1 MSYCGQNGMLPPAS
15 TPLDLLL
22 AVLKSPA
29 LAAEFASQGGIWREI
44 KRLAEIHRFSGML
57 AHSASA
63 WLPASERPWRDG
75 VLMSHHRRHTQR
87 LQALRL
93 LTEAFRTEG
102 VVCISLK
109 GPLLAERFYPVPFLR
124 PSNDLDLL
132 IRECDVS
139 SAVRLMQKLGFQ
151 LEDGYPWNLQRRVNQ
166 HLTFAG
172 TDNSPRVEVHY
183 RWEAGGILIDA
194 GGFADRASD
203 WRSPSGFE
211 AIVLAPAD
219 EAFYSCVHAANHA
232 FHRLRWLY
240 DVMTIARSLQPDER
254 ITVRELAMHHG
265 QAGAFVAATMA
276 AQEFFGETPAL
287 GCADLPSLWTGLTP
301 RQTRSMVER
310 VEGNTATLSE
320 KVGYRLDL
328 FRMTESPAHAARL
341 LVSTAD
347 REIRKKWYELRRPV
361 NPEILAQSLPD

>member
-1 MSYCGQNGMLPPAS
+1 MSYCGQNGMPS
-15 TPLDLLL
+15 SSSPLDLLL
-22 AVLKSPA
+22 AVLKSPF
-29 LAAEFASQGGIWREI
+29 LAAEFAPQAGLWREI
-44 KRLAEIHRFSGML
+44 KRLAEIHRFSGLL

-75 VLMSHHRRHTQR
+75 VLMSHHRRHAQR
-87 LQALRL
+87 LQALRQL
-93 LTEAFRTEG
+93 IEAFRTEG
-102 VVCISLK
+102 VVCVSLK

-132 IRECDVS
+132 IHERDVR
-139 SAVRLMQKLGFQ
+139 SAVRLMRKLGFQ
-151 LEDGYPWNLQRRVNQ
+151 LEDGYPWSVQRLVNQ

-172 TDNSPRVEVHY
+172 TEGSLRVEVHY

-194 GGFADRASD
+194 GDFADRSCT
-203 WRSPSGFE
+203 WLSPSGLE
-211 AIVLAPAD
+211 ASVLSPAD

-232 FHRLRWLY
+232 FHRLRWLC
-240 DVMTIARSLQPDER
+240 DVMTIARSLQPNER
-254 ITVRELAMHHG
+254 IQIRELAVRHA

-287 GCADLPSLWTGLTP
+287 GCDDLPSLWTRLTP

-347 REIRKKWYELRRPV
+347 REIRKKWYQLRRPLS
-361 NPEILAQSLPD
+361 PEILAQSLPD

>member
-1 MSYCGQNGMLPPAS
+1 MSYCGQNGMPSPS

-29 LAAEFASQGGIWREI
+29 LAAEFAPQAGLWPEI
-44 KRLAEIHRFSGML
+44 KRLAEIHRFSGLL

-75 VLMSHHRRHTQR
+75 VLMSHHRRHAQR
-87 LQALRL
+87 LQALRML
-93 LTEAFRTEG
+93 IEAFRAEAVG
-102 VVCISLK
+102 CISLK
-109 GPLLAERFYPVPFLR
+109 GPLLAERFYAVPFLR

-132 IRECDVS
+132 IPERDVS
-139 SAVRLMQKLGFQ
+139 SVVRLMRKLGFR
-151 LEDGYPWNLQRRVNQ
+151 LEDGYPWNLQRLVNQ
-166 HLTFAG
+166 HLTFARADG
-172 TDNSPRVEVHY
+172 SPRVEVHY
-183 RWEAGGILIDA
+183 RWLAGGILIDA
-194 GGFADRASD
+194 GEFADRSCN
-203 WRSPSGFE
+203 WLSPSGLE
-211 AIVLAPAD
+211 ASVLSRAD
-219 EAFYSCVHAANHA
+219 EAFYCCVHAANHA

-240 DVMTIARSLQPDER
+240 DVMTIARSLQPRER
-254 ITVRELAMHHG
+254 IQVRELAMRHG
-265 QAGAFVAATMA
+265 QAGAFVAAAMA

-287 GCADLPSLWTGLTP
+287 GCDDLPSLWTRLTP

-328 FRMTESPAHAARL
+328 FRMTESPAHAVRL

-347 REIRKKWYELRRPV
+347 REIRRKWYELRRPV
-361 NPEILAQSLPD
+361 NPEVLAQSLPD

>member
-1 MSYCGQNGMLPPAS
+1 MPAIP

-29 LAAEFASQGGIWREI
+29 LAAEFTPQAGLWQEI
-44 KRLAEIHRFSGML
+44 KRFAEIHRFSGLL
-57 AHSASA
+57 AHSTSA
-63 WLPASERPWRDG
+63 WLPASERPWRDR
-75 VLMSHHRRHTQR
+75 VLMQHHRRHAQR
-87 LQALRL
+87 LQALAL
-93 LTEAFRTEG
+93 LVEAFRAEG
-102 VVCISLK
+102 LPCVPLK

-132 IRECDVS
+132 IHERDVGS
-139 SAVRLMQKLGFQ
+139 VVRLMRKLGFQ

-166 HLTFAG
+166 HLTFTG
-172 TDNSPRVEVHY
+172 TDESPRVEIHY
-183 RWEAGGILIDA
+183 RWLAGGILIDA
-194 GGFADRASD
+194 SEFTHRTSN
-203 WRSPSGFE
+203 WRSPSGLE
-211 AIVLAPAD
+211 ASVLSNAD
-219 EAFYSCVHAANHA
+219 EAFYCCIHAASHA

-240 DVMTIARSLQPDER
+240 DVMAIARSLQPRER
-254 ITVRELAMHHG
+254 IQVRELATRHA

-276 AQEFFGETPAL
+276 AREFFGETPAL
-287 GCADLPSLWTGLTP
+287 GYDDLPSLWTRLTP

-328 FRMTESPAHAARL
+328 FRMTESPAQAARL

-347 REIRKKWYELRRPV
+347 REIRKKWYGLRRPV

>member
-1 MSYCGQNGMLPPAS
+1 MPSNP
-15 TPLDLLL
+15 TPLDRLL

-29 LAAEFASQGGIWREI
+29 LATEFAPQGDLWAEI
-44 KRLAEIHRFSGML
+44 KRLAEIHRFSGLL
-57 AHSASA
+57 AHSTSA

-75 VLMSHHRRHTQR
+75 VLMSHHRRHAQR

-93 LTEAFRTEG
+93 LIEAFRAEG

-124 PSNDLDLL
+124 PSNDLDLM
-132 IRECDVS
+132 IYERDVRA
-139 SAVRLMQKLGFQ
+139 AVRVMRKLGLQ
-151 LEDGYPWNLQRRVNQ
+151 LENGYPWRLQRRVNQ
-166 HLTFAG
+166 HLNFGATSH
-172 TDNSPRVEVHY
+172 SPRVEVHY
-183 RWEAGGILIDA
+183 RWLAGGILVDCA
-194 GGFADRASD
+194 EFAHRRST

-211 AIVLAPAD
+211 SSVLSPAD

-240 DVMTIARSLQPDER
+240 DLKTIAASLEPEER
-254 ITVRELAMHHG
+254 ARVRELAIRHG
-265 QAGAFVAATMA
+265 QSGAFVAATMA
-276 AQEFFGETPAL
+276 AQEFFGESPSL
-287 GCADLPSLWTGLTP
+287 GCDDLPSLWTGLTP

-328 FRMTESPAHAARL
+328 FRMTESPSQAVKLLISAA
-341 LVSTAD
+341 D
-347 REIRKKWYELRRPV
+347 CGIRKKWYELRHPV
-361 NPEILAQSLPD
+361 DPEVLAQSLPD